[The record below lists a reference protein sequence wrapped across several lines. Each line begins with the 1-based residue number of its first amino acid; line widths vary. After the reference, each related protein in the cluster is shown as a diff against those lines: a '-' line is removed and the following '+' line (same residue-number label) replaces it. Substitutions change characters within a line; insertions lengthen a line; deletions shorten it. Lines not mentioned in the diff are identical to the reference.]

1 MAGLQQLSELFLV
14 HFDYS
19 LGSSATKRNAKDEE
33 KEKDKVVWK
42 RFYVSRLEGKKKINI
57 DSPTRQGLFFAP
69 LGRGV
74 VSSFKINGGLG
85 LAPDYDWWK
94 RVIVI

>member
-1 MAGLQQLSELFLV
+1 M
-14 HFDYS
+14 
-19 LGSSATKRNAKDEE
+19 KKKKKDQ
-33 KEKDKVVWK
+33 VVWK

-69 LGRGV
+69 LDRGV

-85 LAPDYDWWK
+85 LAPNYDWWE